1 MASSTVDLLR
11 PAAACPPA
19 TKRLHGSLSAAV
31 EKVDGGVTVWGITV
45 GSNCQIALPVF
56 GTLFLA
62 VGVVLTGTVPP
73 LRWPRKT
80 SSNPTGAGTAHAP

>member
-1 MASSTVDLLR
+1 MASADDLLR
-11 PAAACPPA
+11 PAAVTGTALPPCPPA
-19 TKRLHGSLSAAV
+19 TRRLHGSPVAV

-62 VGVVLTGTVPP
+62 VGIVLTSAYKYTYLTRV
-73 LRWPRKT
+73 L
-80 SSNPTGAGTAHAP
+80 ALQQV